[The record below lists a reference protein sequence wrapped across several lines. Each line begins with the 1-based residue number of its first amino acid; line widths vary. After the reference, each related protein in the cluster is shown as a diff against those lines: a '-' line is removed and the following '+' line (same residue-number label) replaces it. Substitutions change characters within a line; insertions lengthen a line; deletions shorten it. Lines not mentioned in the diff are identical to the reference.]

1 MARPPKLDV
10 NQSRKDT
17 MIEQRDT
24 QRSDTA
30 QDDLAVS
37 MQEDLASEQSRT
49 LSVQELEA
57 VVGGPS
63 INNGP

>member
-1 MARPPKLDV
+1 
-10 NQSRKDT
+10 

-30 QDDLAVS
+30 QDDRAVS
-37 MQEDLASEQSRT
+37 LQEDLASEQSRT

-57 VVGGPS
+57 VAGGPT